1 MDLCLSGSFSRPHG
15 LLTSK
20 PFVSNSQ
27 SRCSNTCKR
36 ANITIESFPT
46 EKNYFLPAVL
56 PCFEAEKNQDSTSRH
71 ELKAREKVHIKR
83 VYS

>member
-1 MDLCLSGSFSRPHG
+1 MDLCLYGSFSRPRG

-27 SRCSNTCKR
+27 SCKR

-46 EKNYFLPAVL
+46 EKNYLLPAVL
-56 PCFEAEKNQDSTSRH
+56 PCFEVEKNQDSTNRH
-71 ELKAREKVHIKR
+71 QLKARENVHIKR